1 MEQGQS
7 ASENAPSNYRVDSRF
22 LSPPEEFDGCFTT
35 FYQLLLE
42 VDDGGTVVDYLQP
55 EWGNI
60 RFFAGSTPISGHVG
74 GPTISH
80 ARYTATGPSSLPVR
94 FEIGTC
100 KMWGV
105 GFLPLGWARLVDAD
119 ASELANLVCAGADHP
134 VFRKFD
140 TLSEVLCDASVSDEQ
155 QYDAIADF
163 MRQHAREHRD
173 EDKIIRVH
181 RALIAED
188 LSTVAE
194 FADASGMSLRT
205 LERVCHRFF
214 GFTPKLL
221 MRRQRFIR
229 SLSTYMLHQGSK
241 WTEAMD
247 AHYHDQA
254 QFTREFHEFMTMN
267 PSEYAA
273 LDHPILQS
281 FMKARAQARGS
292 AAQALDS
299 PGR

>member
-1 MEQGQS
+1 MAANNGS
-7 ASENAPSNYRVDSRF
+7 PSDAPRNYRVDGRF
-22 LSPPEEFDGCFTT
+22 LSPPEEFEGCFTT

-42 VDDGGTVVDYLQP
+42 VDDGGTVVDLLQP
-55 EWGNI
+55 EWANI
-60 RFFAGSTPISGHVG
+60 RFFAGSTPISGHIG
-74 GPTISH
+74 GPAISH

-100 KMWGV
+100 KMWGI
-105 GFLPLGWARLVDAD
+105 GFLPLGWARFIDAEAGD
-119 ASELANLVCAGADHP
+119 LANLVCAGSDHP
-134 VFRKFD
+134 VFRKFAPLAD
-140 TLSEVLCDASVSDEQ
+140 VLCDLSVSDEQ
-155 QYDAIADF
+155 QYDAIVEF
-163 MRQHAREHRD
+163 MRKAARPHRD

-181 RALIAED
+181 RALVAED
-188 LSTVAE
+188 ISTVAE
-194 FADASGMSLRT
+194 FADAAGMGLRT

-229 SLSTYMLHQGSK
+229 SLSSYMLHQGSK

-247 AHYHDQA
+247 EHYHDQA

-273 LDHPILQS
+273 LEHPILAS
-281 FMKARAQARGS
+281 FMEARARIRGS
-292 AAQALDS
+292 AAQALDG
-299 PGR
+299 PD

>member
-1 MEQGQS
+1 MKQGQG
-7 ASENAPSNYRVDSRF
+7 ASENAPVNYRVDSRF
-22 LSPPEEFDGCFTT
+22 LSPPEEFEGCFTT

-42 VDDGGTVVDYLQP
+42 VDGGKTVVDYLQP

-60 RFFAGSTPISGHVG
+60 RFFAGATPISGHVG

-105 GFLPLGWARLVDAD
+105 GFLPLGWARFIEAE
-119 ASELANLVCAGADHP
+119 AGELANLVCAGSDHP
-134 VFRKFD
+134 VFRKFAPLAD
-140 TLSEVLCDASVSDEQ
+140 VLCDPSVGDDEQ
-155 QYDAIADF
+155 FDAIVDF
-163 MRQHAREHRD
+163 MRREARPHRD
-173 EDKIIRVH
+173 EERIVRVH
-181 RALIAED
+181 RALIAEN
-188 LSTVAE
+188 LSAVSE

-229 SLSTYMLHQGSK
+229 SLSTYMLHQGSR
-241 WTEAMD
+241 WTDAMD
-247 AHYHDQA
+247 EHYHDQA
-254 QFTREFHEFMTMN
+254 QFTREFREFMTMN

-273 LDHPILQS
+273 LEHPILES
-281 FMKARAQARGS
+281 FMKARAIARGS

>member
-1 MEQGQS
+1 MGANKGALNE
-7 ASENAPSNYRVDSRF
+7 APRNYRVDGRF
-22 LSPPEEFDGCFTT
+22 LSPPEEFEGCFTT

-42 VDDGGTVVDYLQP
+42 VDDGGTVVDLLQP

-60 RFFAGSTPISGHVG
+60 RFFAGATPISGHVG

-80 ARYTATGPSSLPVR
+80 ARFTATGPSSLPVR

-105 GFLPLGWARLVDAD
+105 GFLPLGWARFVDAD
-119 ASELANLVCAGADHP
+119 AGDLANLVCAGSDHP
-134 VFRKFD
+134 VFRKFAPLAD
-140 TLSEVLCDASVSDEQ
+140 VLCDTSVSDEQ
-155 QYDAIADF
+155 QYDAIVDF
-163 MRQHAREHRD
+163 MRKIARPHRD

-181 RALIAED
+181 RALVAEN

-194 FADASGMSLRT
+194 FADASGMSMRT

-229 SLSTYMLHQGSK
+229 SLSSYMLHQSSK
-241 WTEAMD
+241 WTEVMD
-247 AHYHDQA
+247 EHYHDQA

-267 PSEYAA
+267 PSEYAT
-273 LDHPILQS
+273 LEHPILTS
-281 FMKARAQARGS
+281 FMEARARIRGS
-292 AAQALDS
+292 AAQTLDG
-299 PGR
+299 PD